1 MDNIALIKELEK
13 VAGPVHLLN
22 FERNFLYSSTT
33 TTVNN
38 PLYTDNKF
46 RKQVLDTLYQKDNL
60 ILLSKSQ
67 NYAGLLFHNG
77 DYLLLGPID
86 FSKLEKNSAINVV
99 INAVNSL
106 LKTYNF
112 VSKSLTN
119 DNNLPIDN
127 QDLNDFLKDLDKNY
141 RQQIQKL
148 DLVGSQEPHNT
159 YAYEYKLVEAIGT
172 GDVDKALRALRAP
185 MHGKEGM
192 MGFTPL
198 RQAKNSVVV
207 NATVCARAAI
217 KANVRVE
224 AAYTLA
230 DYFILAAELCKTVED
245 AKKVREQCTA
255 GFTKLVNE
263 NIKTH
268 LQSHHALV
276 NKVLEE
282 IEHSIL
288 RKVNLE
294 DLIECTGKNKDYIQR
309 LFKKDIGMSIM
320 EYLRK
325 RRIDT
330 ACELLVSTNHTISD
344 LAATLNFSST
354 SHFARCFKAFTKV
367 SPLEYKNKYFSKTNL

>member
-1 MDNIALIKELEK
+1 M
-13 VAGPVHLLN
+13 
-22 FERNFLYSSTT
+22 
-33 TTVNN
+33 
-38 PLYTDNKF
+38 
-46 RKQVLDTLYQKDNL
+46 LDTLYQKDNL

-77 DYLLLGPID
+77 DYLLVGPID

-198 RQAKNSVVV
+198 RQAK
-207 NATVCARAAI
+207 
-217 KANVRVE
+217 K
-224 AAYTLA
+224 
-230 DYFILAAELCKTVED
+230 LCS
-245 AKKVREQCTA
+245 C
-255 GFTKLVNE
+255 
-263 NIKTH
+263 
-268 LQSHHALV
+268 
-276 NKVLEE
+276 
-282 IEHSIL
+282 
-288 RKVNLE
+288 
-294 DLIECTGKNKDYIQR
+294 
-309 LFKKDIGMSIM
+309 
-320 EYLRK
+320 
-325 RRIDT
+325 
-330 ACELLVSTNHTISD
+330 
-344 LAATLNFSST
+344 
-354 SHFARCFKAFTKV
+354 
-367 SPLEYKNKYFSKTNL
+367 